1 MRDALRETWQRCV
14 AVLQGRRRD
23 VDFDDEL
30 QTHLQLA
37 TDDLVAGGVDGEE
50 ARRRAAVA
58 IGGLDA
64 ARERHRDARGLPLLE
79 STWADIRYGVR
90 RLLKAPA
97 FTLCV
102 AVIIPAP
109 P

>member
-37 TDDLVAGGVDGEE
+37 TDDLVAGGVDGEK
-50 ARRRAAVA
+50 RAAEPPWPSA
-58 IGGLDA
+58 D
-64 ARERHRDARGLPLLE
+64 
-79 STWADIRYGVR
+79 STPRAKDIVMLAGCRCSR
-90 RLLKAPA
+90 APGP
-97 FTLCV
+97 TSGMGSDD
-102 AVIIPAP
+102 
-109 P
+109 